1 MTRWQESVMIDRPVE
16 EVWKFVT
23 DLSKLPKWNPQVL
36 EPRQTSAGPL
46 GVGATAEFGAKMRNS
61 MMTISMRITEYEPN
75 RRFSF
80 EHTSGPLK
88 GTTESDS
95 YENIEGKTRFTRTGD
110 LKFRGFYK
118 LVGPFVTPRWRKDVV
133 SSLGKVKRILETEAG
148 A

>member
-1 MTRWQESVMIDRPVE
+1 MTRWQESVVIDRPVE
-16 EVWKFVT
+16 DVWKFVT

-36 EPRQTSAGPL
+36 EPRQTSTGPL
-46 GVGATAEFGAKMRNS
+46 GVGATVEFGAKMRDS
-61 MMTISMRITEYEPN
+61 MMTISMRMTEYEPN
-75 RRFSF
+75 RRSSF
-80 EHTSGPLK
+80 VHTSGPLE

-95 YENIEGKTRFTRTGD
+95 LEDIEGKTKLTRSGD

-133 SSLGKVKRILETEAG
+133 SSLDNVKRMLETKAG

>member
-1 MTRWQESVMIDRPVE
+1 MAKIQESVMIDRPVE
-16 EVWKFVT
+16 EVWKFLDDISNLT
-23 DLSKLPKWNPQVL
+23 KWNPQVL
-36 EPRQTSAGPL
+36 EPRQTSAGPV

-61 MMTISMRITEYEPN
+61 TTTISMRITEYEPN

-95 YENIEGKTRFTRTGD
+95 WENIDGKTKFTRTGD

-118 LVGPFVTPRWRKDVV
+118 LVGPFVTPGWRKDVV
-133 SSLGKVKRILETEAG
+133 SSLDNVKHILETEAG